1 MKLNLP
7 DNFRMKFT
15 TFFSIVINS
24 NWQMNLNWKFYPNTD
39 TIRDL
44 NKKTK
49 ATLFE
54 ALPFM
59 MLSNHSFPFV
69 LLICEVKTHS
79 NTTQRDCW
87 LCAHFSGAGVCRNQN
102 TTRKII
108 LRNIMKALLIDRW
121 LNATNN
127 DWIYE
132 LHFMHNSMN
141 CRSFVESAALMCI
154 VRACVNSML
163 FSTFLVSI

>member
-1 MKLNLP
+1 M
-7 DNFRMKFT
+7 
-15 TFFSIVINS
+15 
-24 NWQMNLNWKFYPNTD
+24 
-39 TIRDL
+39 
-44 NKKTK
+44 
-49 ATLFE
+49 FE

-79 NTTQRDCW
+79 NTAQRDCW
-87 LCAHFSGAGVCRNQN
+87 FCAHFSGAGVCRNQN

-132 LHFMHNSMN
+132 LHFCIIPWIVDHSSNRLHWCALFGRALIACYLARFWFQYN
-141 CRSFVESAALMCI
+141 CRKVHCVKCHRARFPQQRLCALPGAS
-154 VRACVNSML
+154 VWPRV
-163 FSTFLVSI
+163 